1 MSIRCIE
8 SFPYETLNFVS
19 ATALLI
25 ATWVLPEAFWQE
37 VNIVMENKRKKMF
50 FIRCLVKATAV
61 PETEN
66 NFLKKE

>member
-1 MSIRCIE
+1 M
-8 SFPYETLNFVS
+8 
-19 ATALLI
+19 

-37 VNIVMENKRKKMF
+37 VNIVMENKKKKMF